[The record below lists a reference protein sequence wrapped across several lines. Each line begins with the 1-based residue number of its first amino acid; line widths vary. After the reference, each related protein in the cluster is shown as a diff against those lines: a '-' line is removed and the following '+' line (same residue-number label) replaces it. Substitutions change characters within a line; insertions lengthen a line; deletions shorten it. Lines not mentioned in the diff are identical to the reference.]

1 MEISME
7 DIVMKLIVNAGQA
20 RTKAIQALREAR
32 ACKFEK
38 AEELMKES
46 EEVVN
51 LAHEF
56 QSELLR
62 DELDEKK
69 SGGHEVNLIM
79 VHGQDHLMDAIT
91 VREMAREMI
100 NLCRQLHEKQ
110 CL

>member
-62 DELDEKK
+62 
-69 SGGHEVNLIM
+69 HEVNLIM

-100 NLCRQLHEKQ
+100 DLCRQLHEKQ